1 MNMINN
7 KQNDKSN
14 EPDNDYDLEQEELE
28 NQTAKSIETTLY
40 DLVLQLENLGSEKE
54 KDEFIKNYGRLK
66 EQIELTDLALS
77 DSPESEKFIK
87 KYENMSVGKL
97 FELMEKNS
105 EFIANPKNLS
115 IWRFK
120 QLLIISKVLEQKL
133 DANTLDIVETK

>member
-1 MNMINN
+1 MINN

-105 EFIANPKNLS
+105 EFIINPKNLS
-115 IWRFK
+115 TWKFK